1 MAGSLHRRRARQQ
14 GAGTTIYCHPMS
26 VRVIVAED
34 GFLVREGLRSLLAG
48 RPEVEVVA
56 VCADLG
62 ELRVAVAAHE
72 PDVVLTDIRM
82 PPTMTDE
89 GVRYAA
95 ELRTSRP
102 STGVVILSQYDDPEF
117 ALAVLADGSQGR
129 AYLLKERMS
138 DPAQLVSA
146 IVAVAAGGSVIDP
159 KVVDALVRG
168 QGAGSPLSALTPR
181 EQDVL
186 AQMATG
192 KDNQAIAATLFLTV
206 RAVEKHINGIFAKLG
221 LGEEREVHKRV
232 KAVLLHLAG

>member
-1 MAGSLHRRRARQQ
+1 V
-14 GAGTTIYCHPMS
+14 T

-34 GFLVREGLRSLLAG
+34 NLLIREGLRSLLGG

-56 VCADLG
+56 VCAGLG
-62 ELRVAVAAHE
+62 ELDAAVAEHR

-89 GVRYAA
+89 GVRFAA
-95 ELRTSRP
+95 ALRRTSP
-102 STGVVILSQYDDPEF
+102 ATGVVILSQYDDPEF

-138 DPAQLVSA
+138 DPDELVGA
-146 IVAVAAGGSVIDP
+146 IVAVAGGGSVVDP
-159 KVVDALVRG
+159 KVVDSLVRG
-168 QGAGSPLSALTPR
+168 SGARSPLRMLTPR
-181 EQDVL
+181 ERDVL
-186 AQMATG
+186 AEMATG
-192 KDNQAIAATLFLTV
+192 KDNQTIAASMVLTV

-221 LGEEREVHKRV
+221 LAEEREVHKRV